1 MRKKRFLIN
10 VFIGY
15 FEIKMSDLFERGKD
29 YLLRPENW
37 FYSLALNCIRKG
49 KTQITEINKFSVG
62 ERDSWFRSLK

>member
-1 MRKKRFLIN
+1 
-10 VFIGY
+10 
-15 FEIKMSDLFERGKD
+15 MSDLFERGKD